1 MNDLRKTKQELL
13 NMRDHLLTELDVR
26 DKTIQKLKG
35 FIVMFAF
42 SSIATITYLSVKLF
56 SVL

>member
-13 NMRDHLLTELDVR
+13 NMRDDLLVELDIK

-35 FIVMFAF
+35 FIVLFAF
-42 SSIATITYLSVKLF
+42 SSIATVTYLSVKLF